1 MCLLAIPRI
10 SAWTIRKN
18 PEKHFGHWSTS
29 IQALPLLPCQ
39 FGSTDCYGLCKTAA
53 NLPDAAQQS
62 RLFRLCRVWLRPGLT
77 GMLVRC
83 MLSGTRFVVSAPKHK
98 RKHSP
103 TQLPDRLGYRL
114 HRECNAVPERTFV
127 SGNHSRC
134 PPPAAWRLSHRVAE
148 CAEVWTHSDRRYLS
162 CCFKTG
168 ATRHQVHQYI
178 GITLSSLFVKLT
190 CVSALECPFCSDI
203 AFGRE
208 LLLHRSA
215 LPVLFDLLE
224 SLPTGHGSGRWS

>member
-39 FGSTDCYGLCKTAA
+39 FGSTECYGLCKTAA

-127 SGNHSRC
+127 SDKHSRC
-134 PPPAAWRLSHRVAE
+134 PPPAAWRLSLWVAE
-148 CAEVWTHSDRRYLS
+148 HVSQNQHALRTRCGLVQFDGRYPSRR
-162 CCFKTG
+162 FKTG
-168 ATRHQVHQYI
+168 AACHQVNQCI
-178 GITLSSLFVKLT
+178 GVTLSLILTIGRGNYCIGVSSLFYLT
-190 CVSALECPFCSDI
+190 
-203 AFGRE
+203 G
-208 LLLHRSA
+208 
-215 LPVLFDLLE
+215 
-224 SLPTGHGSGRWS
+224 